1 MFSLQDGDTPL
12 MRAVRTRNE
21 LCVRFLLDKG
31 AKVGVY
37 DKVSVVSNFILTHLA
52 YRLNAIKCV
61 ILNDI
66 VTVLKANGK
75 RAQADVNCY

>member
-1 MFSLQDGDTPL
+1 

-37 DKVSVVSNFILTHLA
+37 DKVSVVSNFNLSHNVTFGSDITPCNKIDKPLEV
-52 YRLNAIKCV
+52 YRYSYA
-61 ILNDI
+61 
-66 VTVLKANGK
+66 T
-75 RAQADVNCY
+75 